1 MKTQVWQ
8 VGGKWIDLDTTEVGT
23 WVKTTNNTDI
33 FKSVQEYEEIGSDST
48 TSPLFFD
55 FDSTDIAVSQK
66 DTIKVVEYL
75 QQYTTPEIYF
85 SGNKGFHVIVR
96 QEVVGID
103 FTVDLHKKM
112 KNFVKFVENS
122 IEPLP
127 TLDYVVYS
135 SKRMLRIPN
144 SKHGKSGLYKIPI
157 SLEELKN
164 NTVEE
169 IKELAKAPRTMVF
182 QPPLKSLDLSNL
194 WNSHIMQYDELN
206 AQVYEEQ
213 TFCFSPDKFPVCVED
228 ILNNGWKVDGHRN
241 LATIQLATF
250 FKTIK
255 MPVLQAVELL
265 ETWVT
270 RFSKSQGSELRGKL
284 ASTRTVTNTIY
295 ENSQYVFGCNYIR
308 SVGNA
313 QNKVACTGSMCE
325 FLESNVSDTAEEVD
339 LFSTIKAENVNKLVA
354 TDVIVAS
361 KRNSP
366 YIVPNKVK
374 YTCWGRDK
382 CTKSH
387 CPLYYKPDGS
397 GEKNIGQD
405 REIIAMLGGTDSMS
419 TQILQNMSGVPRDC
433 KKYDIEVLEN
443 INILTIL

>member
-1 MKTQVWQ
+1 
-8 VGGKWIDLDTTEVGT
+8 
-23 WVKTTNNTDI
+23 
-33 FKSVQEYEEIGSDST
+33 
-48 TSPLFFD
+48 
-55 FDSTDIAVSQK
+55 
-66 DTIKVVEYL
+66 
-75 QQYTTPEIYF
+75 
-85 SGNKGFHVIVR
+85 
-96 QEVVGID
+96 
-103 FTVDLHKKM
+103 
-112 KNFVKFVENS
+112 
-122 IEPLP
+122 
-127 TLDYVVYS
+127 
-135 SKRMLRIPN
+135 
-144 SKHGKSGLYKIPI
+144 
-157 SLEELKN
+157 
-164 NTVEE
+164 
-169 IKELAKAPRTMVF
+169 
-182 QPPLKSLDLSNL
+182 
-194 WNSHIMQYDELN
+194 MQYDELN

-255 MPVLQAVELL
+255 MPVTQAVELL

-397 GEKNIGQD
+397 GEKSIGQD

-443 INILTIL
+443 INIEEALVAHTHHSLV

>member
-8 VGGKWIDLDTTEVGT
+8 VGGKWVDLDTTEVGT

-66 DTIKVVEYL
+66 DTIKVLEYL

-157 SLEELKN
+157 SLDELKN

-169 IKELAKAPRTMVF
+169 IKELAKEPRTMVF

-255 MPVLQAVELL
+255 MPVRQAVELL

-313 QNKVACTGSMCE
+313 
-325 FLESNVSDTAEEVD
+325 
-339 LFSTIKAENVNKLVA
+339 
-354 TDVIVAS
+354 
-361 KRNSP
+361 
-366 YIVPNKVK
+366 
-374 YTCWGRDK
+374 
-382 CTKSH
+382 
-387 CPLYYKPDGS
+387 
-397 GEKNIGQD
+397 
-405 REIIAMLGGTDSMS
+405 
-419 TQILQNMSGVPRDC
+419 
-433 KKYDIEVLEN
+433 
-443 INILTIL
+443 